1 MEQSRS
7 IVTPTS
13 RATQL
18 STPPAIPRRADAQA
32 AVIACGALTLHLRR
46 IVDDRDLAID
56 IYPLPPEMHNRPKHI
71 APEVEALLDRLS
83 GEYERVIVAYA
94 DCGTRG
100 ELDAMLAQRG
110 IARLRGN
117 TCYDVFASSTVRE
130 ALEAEPGTYLLTDFL
145 VRSFERV
152 VVRGLGLDRY
162 PDLRD
167 DYFRHYTRVLWLAQ
181 RPTAD
186 LALRARE
193 IAKYLGLRLQISETG
208 ESGLAEQLER
218 LLTSD
223 NGHPESRSPT
233 MPITVD

>member
-1 MEQSRS
+1 
-7 IVTPTS
+7 V
-13 RATQL
+13 
-18 STPPAIPRRADAQA
+18 
-32 AVIACGALTLHLRR
+32 AVIACGALTVHLQR
-46 IVDDRDLAID
+46 IADDRDLSID
-56 IYPLPPEMHNRPKHI
+56 IYPLPPELHNRPKLI
-71 APEVEALLDRLS
+71 APEVEVLLDRLS
-83 GEYERVIVAYA
+83 EEYERVAVAYA

-110 IARLRGN
+110 IARLTGN
-117 TCYDVFASSTVRE
+117 TCYDVFASSIVRE
-130 ALEAEPGTYLLTDFL
+130 ALEAEPGTYVLTDFL

-193 IAKYLGLRLQISETG
+193 IADYLELRLQISETG

-218 LLTSD
+218 LLHSTTGIPKPASSNAD
-223 NGHPESRSPT
+223 SCETDKARQGVPSLTELG
-233 MPITVD
+233 